1 MVLEVLEVVL
11 EGFVTGVYSTGI
23 HRAAVDNIR
32 PPGAGYRE
40 LEYIEGA
47 FPSPKL
53 DAKTKN
59 RPNHQNWMPKPK
71 KTIIK

>member
-1 MVLEVLEVVL
+1 MRVLKNSIITKKVLQVSVKDL
-11 EGFVTGVYSTGI
+11 
-23 HRAAVDNIR
+23 NIR

-59 RPNHQNWMPKPK
+59 RPNHQNWTPKPK
-71 KTIIK
+71 KPL